1 MKKQISHILLPAM
14 LMVSAFASCEREDP
28 KPNDGG
34 NTATAGKGG
43 AAVLNITPK
52 HHSRNID
59 DCMIYITYNAST
71 PPDRYDDSAKCVDK
85 NGVPVATFQGLK
97 KGNYY
102 LSGVGYDPE
111 IAETVK
117 GGIPFTVEEEKAYDL
132 IMAVSEPHK

>member
-1 MKKQISHILLPAM
+1 MKKQIILTLLPAVM
-14 LMVSAFASCEREDP
+14 MAFAFASCERDDP
-28 KPNDGG
+28 KPEET

-43 AAVLNITPK
+43 AAVLNVTPK

-59 DCMIYITYNAST
+59 DCTIYITYNAST

-85 NGVPVATFQGLK
+85 GGVPVATFQGLK
-97 KGNYY
+97 KGSYY
-102 LSGVGYDPE
+102 LTGSGYDPE